1 MGFFGVK
8 KRHPYPSG
16 QRSFGVKAIIDKGN
30 FKVGSIITKGKREI
44 KLEKAP
50 ITVYKSPILNLTSAF
65 RKTKGCD
72 APFPR
77 YERKA

>member
-30 FKVGSIITKGKREI
+30 FKGGSIITKGKE
-44 KLEKAP
+44 KLSLKKRLLQYINHP
-50 ITVYKSPILNLTSAF
+50 S
-65 RKTKGCD
+65 
-72 APFPR
+72 
-77 YERKA
+77 